1 MRGYRVCLAIGS
13 VLLLTCLAIGVDKKK
28 SYFGYAET
36 NLPISFPGLL
46 FNPSPRR
53 K

>member
-13 VLLLTCLAIGVDKKK
+13 VLLLACLAIGVDKKK
-28 SYFGYAET
+28 SYFGYVET
-36 NLPISFPGLL
+36 NLPVSFPVSL
-46 FNPSPRR
+46 FIPSPRR

>member
-13 VLLLTCLAIGVDKKK
+13 VLLFARLAIGVDKKK
-28 SYFGYAET
+28 SYFGYVET
-36 NLPISFPGLL
+36 NLPISFPVSL
-46 FNPSPRR
+46 FNPFPRR